1 MKACGIVAEYN
12 PFHNGHLYQLEEAK
26 KKTGADVLVV
36 AMSGNFLQ
44 RGEPAVLDKWQRTQA
59 ALSSGADIVI
69 EIPAA
74 FSVQP
79 ADLFAKGAVR
89 LLELMGI
96 DVLSFGSES
105 GTGSDFLESARVYL
119 EKEAEINE
127 LFQREQQQKLT
138 YAKNMSQILSKYVPQ
153 ITLDLSE
160 PNNMLGFAY
169 AKELLKN
176 DRSIAIETIRRKN
189 SHYHDR
195 EVPAKEKIASA
206 TAIRKM
212 LFSSNEWR
220 DRQGLPFPIETRDSL
235 LHSRLVNWDDFFPYL
250 KYRIMTISLRELSEI
265 YLMEQGLE
273 YRLKSVIKEADSMT
287 DFLTALKTRQLSWT
301 RLQRLCFYILIDQSK
316 EKMVKRVEEIEYI
329 RLLGFSSAGQRYLSR
344 TKKQI
349 NKPLITNIS
358 QKNSAMVEFDITAGE
373 VYRLADQD
381 AIKSQDYKRKPVK
394 MN

>member
-26 KKTGADVLVV
+26 RKTGADVLVV

-44 RGEPAVLDKWQRTQA
+44 RGEPAILDKWQRAQA
-59 ALSSGADIVI
+59 ALSNGADIVI

-74 FSVQP
+74 FSVQS
-79 ADLFAKGAVR
+79 ADLFAKGAIE
-89 LLELMGI
+89 LLECMGI

-105 GTGSDFLESARVYL
+105 GRGDDFLKSAQVYL

-138 YAKNMSQILSKYVPQ
+138 YAKNMSQILTKFIPE
-153 ITLDLSE
+153 IKLDLSE

-176 DRSIAIETIRRKN
+176 DRSIAIESIRRKS
-189 SHYHDR
+189 SHYHDSD
-195 EVPAKEKIASA
+195 VLDNEKVASA

-212 LFSSNEWR
+212 LFSSSQWKN
-220 DRQGLPFPIETRDSL
+220 RQELPFPEKTRESL
-235 LHSRLVNWDDFFPYL
+235 IHSKLVNWDDFFPYL
-250 KYRIMTISLRELSEI
+250 KYRIMTTSLEHLSEI

-287 DFLTALKTRQLSWT
+287 DFLKALKTRQLSWT
-301 RLQRLCFYILIDQSK
+301 RLQRLCFYILLDQSK

-329 RLLGFSSAGQRYLSR
+329 RLLGFSSAGQSYLSR
-344 TKKQI
+344 MKKLI
-349 NKPLITNIS
+349 DKPLITNVS
-358 QKNSAMVEFDITAGE
+358 QKNSALVDFDITVGS
-373 VYRLADQD
+373 VYRLADQNR
-381 AIKSQDYKRKPVK
+381 INSQDYKRKPIK